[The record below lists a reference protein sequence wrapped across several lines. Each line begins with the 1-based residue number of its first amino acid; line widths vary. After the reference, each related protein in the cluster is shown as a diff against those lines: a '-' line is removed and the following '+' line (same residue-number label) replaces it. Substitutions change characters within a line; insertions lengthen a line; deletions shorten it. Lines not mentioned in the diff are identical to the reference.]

1 MPCDARGYLS
11 GDECLYSVK
20 KCNSVIAVDLHQS
33 VDTALIRGNVVSV
46 RSNSMTTVSRQIPSN
61 TLLRMICEAYEGDPE
76 GLGSDIM
83 IYAEQGSSLKEIVE
97 DLINSSD
104 DLTT

>member
-1 MPCDARGYLS
+1 MSESLF
-11 GDECLYSVK
+11 
-20 KCNSVIAVDLHQS
+20 N
-33 VDTALIRGNVVSV
+33 
-46 RSNSMTTVSRQIPSN
+46 MTKVSRQIPSN